1 MQKTIIG
8 VDLGGTNMRAGRVNQ
23 DNIEQISKNYV
34 PKTED
39 PQIVYEEL
47 RKTIRDVWTHQV
59 SGIGIGVPGIV
70 DYKTGVIFDIQNIPS
85 WQEIPLGRM
94 LKEEFNVPV
103 YINNDAN
110 CFAAGERFFGAGK
123 DFDDFTGLI
132 IGTGLGAGIIKNGH
146 LLPDQN
152 CGSGEFGMIPY
163 LDNNYEHYCSG
174 QYFEHQGGLSGKEAA
189 RLAEQNDSEALKL
202 FSKFGQHL
210 GNAIK
215 TIIFAVD
222 PAAIILGGSV
232 SGSYHFFEASLKE
245 ELATFPYAKSIRN
258 LKIIPSEIPDVA
270 ILGAA
275 GLYYEQEQF
284 RNHNQ

>member
-8 VDLGGTNMRAGRVNQ
+8 VDLGGTNMRAGRVYR
-23 DNIEQISKNYV
+23 DNMEQVAKNLV
-34 PKTED
+34 PKTDNPEM
-39 PQIVYEEL
+39 VYEEL
-47 RKTIRDVWTHQV
+47 RKTIKAVWTPHI

-70 DYKTGVIFDIQNIPS
+70 DYQTGVIFDIQNIPS
-85 WQEIPLGRM
+85 WKEVPLGQM
-94 LKEEFNVPV
+94 LQEEFKVPV

-123 DFDDFTGLI
+123 QFDDFTGLI

-146 LLPDQN
+146 LLQDQN

-163 LDNNYEHYCSG
+163 LDHSYEHYCSG
-174 QYFEHQGGLSGKEAA
+174 RFFEHQGHLSGKEAA
-189 RLAEQNDSEALKL
+189 QLAKQNNPKATEL
-202 FSKFGQHL
+202 FSKFGHHL

-232 SGSYHFFEASLKE
+232 SGSYRFFEKTLKE
-245 ELATFPYAKSIRN
+245 ELATFPYARSIRN
-258 LKIIPSEIPDVA
+258 LKIILSQIPDIA

-275 GLYYEQEQF
+275 ALYYEQEQF